1 MRFTQRGK
9 CHELDFVVGNALLD
23 GALALV
29 QVTTTMDDEITAHRE
44 LIALNSAMER
54 LEVEEGTMVTLD
66 ECRDTQTDH
75 GIVHVVLAWE

>member
-1 MRFTQRGK
+1 M
-9 CHELDFVVGNALLD
+9 VGNALLD

-44 LIALNSAMER
+44 LISLNSAMER
-54 LEVEEGTMVTLD
+54 LEVEGGTMVTLD
-66 ECRDTQTDH
+66 ECRDTQTDY